1 MILRNALVTT
11 LILSSSA
18 LMFRVSANEAA
29 PPVRQAPAVRAAA
42 LYAPDYT
49 RGNEGMW
56 GFELSYASPNFPFE
70 NMSFSWGHI
79 SSNDIEHNY
88 FLLNFEDSYA
98 LALEN
103 LHLVG
108 GSGLGAILAHEKPG
122 SDKTA
127 LLGRLSVGLRYDSC
141 QTLSFFADVNFLIS
155 YEDVFLDGRHSHDNK
170 AWQYLLGVI
179 YRF

>member
-1 MILRNALVTT
+1 MIFRNVLSAALIASTAG
-11 LILSSSA
+11 LA
-18 LMFRVSANEAA
+18 LFTRAENPVS
-29 PPVRQAPAVRAAA
+29 QQPAVRAAA

-49 RGNEGMW
+49 RGEEGVW
-56 GFELSYASPNFPFE
+56 GFELSYASPVFPFE

-98 LALEN
+98 LPLKN

-108 GSGLGAILAHEKPG
+108 GSGVGVILADENPG
-122 SDKTA
+122 PDKEA
-127 LLGRLSVGLRYDSC
+127 ALGRLSVGLRYDCSA
-141 QTLSFFADVNFLIS
+141 TVSLFADANFLIAHK
-155 YEDVFLDGRHSHDNK
+155 DVFVDGRSHDNK
-170 AWQYLLGVI
+170 TWQYLLGLQ